1 MSTSGTRT
9 NTDFGFRRAK
19 RPRSIVAGPYGHP
32 FHATVVTIPIGAW
45 TAAVVFDI
53 AALLGAAP
61 HALAIGAL
69 WLVVIGVIGGLV
81 AAVFGLLD
89 FSQLP
94 AGTSVRRTAVWHL
107 TFNSTAI
114 VLFIVSAIVRAG
126 NPDDP
131 SVGGFILALIGLVV
145 VGISGFLGGELAYR
159 HGVRVADE
167 RDQERAYTR

>member
-1 MSTSGTRT
+1 MSS
-9 NTDFGFRRAK
+9 TDIDPGFRRAK
-19 RPRSIVAGPYGHP
+19 RPRSFIAGPYGHP

-94 AGTSVRRTAVWHL
+94 AGTKVRRTAVSHL
-107 TFNSTAI
+107 AFNSTAI

-131 SVGGFILALIGLVV
+131 SVAGFVLALIGILVV
-145 VGISGFLGGELAYR
+145 GVSGFLGGELAYR

-167 RDQERAYTR
+167 RDQQRAYTR

>member
-1 MSTSGTRT
+1 MTA
-9 NTDFGFRRAK
+9 TDNDPGFRRAK
-19 RPRSIVAGPYGHP
+19 RPRSVIAGPYGHP

-61 HALAIGAL
+61 GALATGAL
-69 WLVVIGVIGGLV
+69 WLVVIGVIGGVV

-94 AGTSVRRTAVWHL
+94 AGTRVKRTAVWHL
-107 TFNSTAI
+107 IFNSTAL
-114 VLFIVSAIVRAG
+114 VLFIISAIVRSG
-126 NPDDP
+126 DPDDP
-131 SVGGFILALIGLVV
+131 SVAGFVLALIGILVV
-145 VGISGFLGGELAYR
+145 GVSGFLGGELAYR

-167 RDQERAYTR
+167 QDQQRAYTR

>member
-1 MSTSGTRT
+1 MSTRGTRSD
-9 NTDFGFRRAK
+9 TDFGFRRAK

-32 FHATVVTIPIGAW
+32 FHATVITIPIGAW

-61 HALAIGAL
+61 HALATGAL

-81 AAVFGLLD
+81 AAIFGLLD

-94 AGTSVRRTAVWHL
+94 AGTHVRRTAIWHL
-107 TFNSTAI
+107 AFNSTAI
-114 VLFIVSAIVRAG
+114 VLVIVSAIVRVG

-131 SVGGFILALIGLVV
+131 SVGGFILALIGLVI
-145 VGISGFLGGELAYR
+145 VGVSGYLGGELAYR